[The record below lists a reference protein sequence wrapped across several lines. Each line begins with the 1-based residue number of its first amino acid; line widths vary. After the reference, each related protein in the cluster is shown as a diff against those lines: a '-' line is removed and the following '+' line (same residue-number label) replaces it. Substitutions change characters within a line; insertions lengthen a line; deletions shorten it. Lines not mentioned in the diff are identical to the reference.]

1 MNQIEKIPRRT
12 AAALLIGA
20 VVPSRVASLVR
31 AQEAENRFEKQLAP
45 VADAPAGEWWK
56 ASWQEG
62 WTYSHRGDFTLSAR
76 ARIRSKAEVSWWQAL
91 RSGAADLAG
100 ELNLE
105 VRGNSLADSAVLH
118 NGDGEIL
125 LSRYYPRT
133 DVTRVLFWK
142 PVGDPTPLDRFLRSI
157 VDDKK
162 RSQFI
167 KALMSGLAA
176 KGGAS
181 AAPIVGV
188 DPVSASVLAGA
199 AGRWIGEKAD
209 DLISAKLKEHGI
221 EIRPDG
227 GVEISPDSSLLRT
240 TEATKLL
247 QELANLA
254 IQLNEA
260 FNRRVFLIRAAQK
273 SGEELDSREIFSE
286 GKDLVTFAEL
296 KASEGA
302 GKAVEWLKSRM
313 PAYNRPKDLTR
324 GVFQR
329 ETFALSSQIFDSQ
342 ERKPGDTWMVPA
354 DFFNT
359 FLHPDLSGRFRG
371 SVILHYVRDVNV
383 PDRDDAK
390 TVFATREIE
399 ILNKGKI
406 DGRTYESTLEYVET
420 SFSAKHRDNTD
431 GVLFIDKT
439 HGYLRQANL
448 NMISDAQA
456 SLPDMKILRGLEAVG
471 EVRFEV
477 IYTSKGQPADKRE

>member
-1 MNQIEKIPRRT
+1 MNQIEKLPRRT

-20 VVPSRVASLVR
+20 IVPFRVASLVR

-45 VADAPAGEWWK
+45 IADAPAGEWWK

-62 WTYSHRGDFTLSAR
+62 WTYSHRGDFSLSAR
-76 ARIRSKAEVSWWQAL
+76 AKVKNKSDVSWWQAL
-91 RSGAADLAG
+91 FSGVVDYAG

-105 VRGNSLADSAVLH
+105 VRGNSLADSGVLQ
-118 NGDGEIL
+118 NGNGEIL

-133 DVTRVLFWK
+133 DVTRSIFRK
-142 PVGDPTPLDRFLRSI
+142 PVGDPTI
-157 VDDKK
+157 VDKLLDFGVDAKK
-162 RSQFI
+162 RSPFI
-167 KALMSGLAA
+167 KTLLSGLAA

-181 AAPIVGV
+181 AGPIVGV

-199 AGRWIGEKAD
+199 VGRWIGEKAD
-209 DLISAKLKEHGI
+209 DLISAKLKDHGI
-221 EIRPDG
+221 QKRPDG
-227 GVEISPDSSLLRT
+227 GVEISPDSPMLK
-240 TEATKLL
+240 ATDATALL

-254 IQLNEA
+254 MQLNEA
-260 FNRRVFLIRAAQK
+260 FNRRVFLIRAAEK
-273 SGEELDSREIFSE
+273 SGEELDSREIYSE
-286 GKDLVTFAEL
+286 GKDLVTFAEM

-313 PAYNRPKDLTR
+313 PVYKRPKDLTR

-371 SVILHYVRDVNV
+371 SVVLHYVRDVNV

-390 TVFATREIE
+390 TVFAAREIE

-406 DGRTYESTLEYVET
+406 DGRTYQSTLEYVET
-420 SFSAKHRDNTD
+420 NFSAKLRDDTD

-456 SLPDMKILRGLEAVG
+456 SMPDMKILRGFEAVG
-471 EVRFEV
+471 DVRFEV
-477 IYTSKGQPADKRE
+477 IYTCKGQPAD

>member
-1 MNQIEKIPRRT
+1 MNQIDRIPRRR
-12 AAALLIGA
+12 AAALVISA
-20 VVPSRVASLVR
+20 IFPSRVASFVR
-31 AQEAENRFEKQLAP
+31 AQETESRFEKQLAP
-45 VADAPAGEWWK
+45 IADAPVGEWWK

-62 WTYSHRGDFTLSAR
+62 WTYEHRGDFSLSAR
-76 ARIRSKAEVSWWQAL
+76 AKVKNKSDVFWFQAL
-91 RSGAADLAG
+91 ASGVADLAG

-105 VRGNSLADSAVLH
+105 VRGNSQAESGVLQ
-118 NGDGEIL
+118 NGNGEIL

-133 DVTRVLFWK
+133 DVTRSIFRK
-142 PVGDPTPLDRFLRSI
+142 PVGDPTI
-157 VDDKK
+157 VDKLLDFGVDAKK
-162 RSQFI
+162 RSPWI
-167 KALMSGLAA
+167 KNLMSGLAA
-176 KGGAS
+176 KVGTV
-181 AAPIVGV
+181 AAPTGGL
-188 DPVSASVLAGA
+188 DPASGAVLAGMV
-199 AGRWIGEKAD
+199 GRWIGEKAD

-221 EIRPDG
+221 QKRPDG
-227 GVEISPDSSLLRT
+227 GVEISLDSALLRAMEV
-240 TEATKLL
+240 TELL

-254 IQLNEA
+254 MQLNEA
-260 FNRRVFLIRAAQK
+260 FNRRVFLIRAAEK
-273 SGEELDSREIFSE
+273 SGEELDTREIYSE
-286 GKDLVTFAEL
+286 GKDLVTFAEM

-313 PAYNRPKDLTR
+313 PAYKRPKDLTR

-371 SVILHYVRDVNV
+371 SVVLHYVRDLNMT
-383 PDRDDAK
+383 DRDDAE
-390 TVFATREIE
+390 TVFAAREIE
-399 ILNKGKI
+399 ILNNGKI
-406 DGRTYESTLEYVET
+406 DGRTYQSTLEYVET
-420 SFSAKHRDNTD
+420 NFSAKLREDTD

-456 SLPDMKILRGLEAVG
+456 SLPDMKILRGFEAVG

-477 IYTSKGQPADKRE
+477 IYTCKGQPAD